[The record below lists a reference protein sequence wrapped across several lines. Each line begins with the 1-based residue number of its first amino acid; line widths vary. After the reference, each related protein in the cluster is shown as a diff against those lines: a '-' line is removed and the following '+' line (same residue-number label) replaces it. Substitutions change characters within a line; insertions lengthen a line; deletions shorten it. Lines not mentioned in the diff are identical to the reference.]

1 MSNER
6 VLTKTI
12 TARCGDELCSHVW
25 IVAHLPMSIDK
36 VALLMKRA
44 ACPKCGNDSAV
55 LAHG

>member
-1 MSNER
+1 M
-6 VLTKTI
+6 LTKTI